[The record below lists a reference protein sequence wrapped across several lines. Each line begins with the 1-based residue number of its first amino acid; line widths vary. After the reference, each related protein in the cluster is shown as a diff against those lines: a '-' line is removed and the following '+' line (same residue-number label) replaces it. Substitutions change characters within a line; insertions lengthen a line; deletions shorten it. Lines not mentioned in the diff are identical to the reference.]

1 MWKDENGPYMQ
12 ALYFAFGIGSLI
24 GPLIC
29 LPFLSDQDPDQ
40 TTNFNASQRLTFNN
54 SIPQSPNITQ
64 DSMDYYYSWMKRSF
78 GNEHAF
84 AKSYLLSVIQSQDN
98 NSSNGTDVI
107 IDTNSTS
114 NLVNEDIV
122 YPFFISGG
130 VLFVS
135 GSVMLLFY
143 FVGKY
148 DAQDYQQKNQ
158 SNEND
163 KKMVNRFDAEAQE
176 VSSLHSIKAI
186 ILNEK
191 PISTFFKITLISIG
205 ATMLMFYE
213 GVEALFFD
221 YIAAFSTETKL
232 RLSDQQGAYIALGLS
247 CSYTIGRGLGIVA
260 AMKIRPRYVVYFDLF
275 IISCS
280 LTTLYIYANDSAI
293 MLFISVVTIGLGFST
308 FSPSIYSY
316 LEEHLHL
323 TNFICGILLV
333 SCSTIN
339 IVDPVL
345 AGYFLQSDAYILIY
359 LSIGS
364 IIIVIFSY
372 FLIEITAFIKDHNIV
387 ICH

>member
-12 ALYFAFGIGSLI
+12 ALYFAFGVGSLI

-29 LPFLSDQDPDQ
+29 LPFLSDQDSDQ
-40 TTNFNASQRLTFNN
+40 TNVNATQRLIFNN
-54 SIPQSPNITQ
+54 LTLQSPNITQ

-78 GNEHAF
+78 GNENVF
-84 AKSYLLSVIQSQDN
+84 AKNYLLSVIQSQDNN

-107 IDTNSTS
+107 IDTNTTST
-114 NLVNEDIV
+114 LINEDIV

-135 GSVMLLFY
+135 GSVLLLFY
-143 FVGKY
+143 FLGKY

-158 SNEND
+158 LDEND
-163 KKMVNRFDAEAQE
+163 KKIVNRLDPE

-186 ILNEK
+186 ILNDK
-191 PISTFFKITLISIG
+191 PISKFFKVTLISIG
-205 ATMLMFYE
+205 AAMLMFYE

-232 RLSDQQGAYIALGLS
+232 SLSDQQGAYIALGLS

-260 AMKIRPRYVVYFDLF
+260 AMKIRPRYFVYFDLF

-280 LTTLYIYANDSAI
+280 LTTLYIYANDSAN
-293 MLFISVVTIGLGFST
+293 MLFVSVVTIGLGFST

-345 AGYFLQSDAYILIY
+345 AGYFLKSDAYILIY

>member
-12 ALYFAFGIGSLI
+12 ALYFAFGVGSLI

-29 LPFLSDQDPDQ
+29 LPFLSDQDPDE
-40 TTNFNASQRLTFNN
+40 TSFNASQRLSFND
-54 SIPQSPNITQ
+54 SIHQSPNITQ

-78 GNEHAF
+78 GNENAF

-114 NLVNEDIV
+114 LVNEDIV

-135 GSVMLLFY
+135 GSVLLLFY
-143 FVGKY
+143 FMGKY

-158 SNEND
+158 LNEND
-163 KKMVNRFDAEAQE
+163 KKIVNRYDAEAQE

-191 PISTFFKITLISIG
+191 PISTFFKVTLISIG

-232 RLSDQQGAYIALGLS
+232 SLSDQQGAYIALGLS

-260 AMKIRPRYVVYFDLF
+260 AMKIRPRYFVYFDLF

-280 LTTLYIYANDSAI
+280 LTTLYIYANDSAN
-293 MLFISVVTIGLGFST
+293 MLFISVVSIGLGFST

-345 AGYFLQSDAYILIY
+345 AGYFLKSDAYILIY